1 MTISTKEELQYLLH
15 RGWEIEKNFES
26 LAAWKGFVSV
36 DSSHRTTVL
45 TLARE
50 SQKHR
55 LSLEKLLKRLGLKA
69 PEDEILERTFDFE
82 GMLDSEVLSKIIEQD
97 EIARDLYNKIVDN
110 TDSKLVTDLSGSE
123 DASFFYEILK
133 QMIKD
138 EVRHISVV
146 KKVAGDIT
154 RIV

>member
-69 PEDEILERTFDFE
+69 PKDEILERAFDFE

-97 EIARDLYNKIVDN
+97 EIARDLYTKIVDN
-110 TDSKLVTDLSGSE
+110 TESKLVTALSRNE

-133 QMIKD
+133 QMVKD
-138 EVRHISVV
+138 ELRHISVV
-146 KKVAGDIT
+146 KKIAGDIT